1 MNNDFRRD
9 LLYSLILGE
18 LASWFLIFVIKN
30 PYIEEFK
37 ALLFLNLMVF
47 FLPLIFPVVFLAGI
61 LFAKFLARFLNIIWQ
76 IAKFLEVG
84 ILNTLMDFGIL
95 NLLIWLTGFT
105 GGFGIAPLNTFS
117 FLCATSNS
125 YFWNKF
131 WTFGGEKKVSGKE
144 FLQFL
149 AVSIV
154 GVGLNTGIVV
164 AGTSLLLPWAGI
176 SAGGWANLMKFF
188 ATFAAMGWN
197 FLGYK
202 LIVFKYE

>member
-1 MNNDFRRD
+1 MRRD

-18 LASWFLIFVIKN
+18 LSSWFLIFVIKN

-37 ALLFLNLMVF
+37 TLLFLDRAVF
-47 FLPLIFPVVFLAGI
+47 FLPLIFPIVFLAGI
-61 LFAKFLARFLNIIWQ
+61 LSAKFLSRFLNIVWQ
-76 IAKFLEVG
+76 IAKFFEIGV
-84 ILNTLMDFGIL
+84 LNTLMDFGIL

-105 GGFGIAPLNTFS
+105 AGFGIAPLNTFS

-131 WTFGGEKKVSGKE
+131 WTFRAQEKVSGKE
-144 FLQFL
+144 FFQFV
-149 AVSIV
+149 AVSAV

-164 AGTSLLLPWAGI
+164 AGTSFFLPWAGI

-202 LIVFKYE
+202 LIVFKTAYE